1 MGNVLVLIPS
11 VMVFMPLI
19 QQPRTLVEENIGR
32 PKDIFHPLGT
42 TKAPIPYQLHANGFL
57 HQHLEIKSIL
67 ILLILNY
74 RHHQAKVKIVLN
86 IINHHNARFDNF

>member
-19 QQPRTLVEENIGR
+19 QQPQTLVEESIGR
-32 PKDIFHPLGT
+32 PKDIFHLLGT
-42 TKAPIPYQLHANGFL
+42 TKAPIPCQRHANGFL
-57 HQHLEIKSIL
+57 HQLLEIKLIL

-74 RHHQAKVKIVLN
+74 RHHQAWVKIV
-86 IINHHNARFDNF
+86 